1 MNSKIEERIEEI
13 DERELEERVNLL
25 RRFRQ
30 MLIEQKKRFISYLE
44 LLDREEEAIM
54 NEDMDKLE
62 KQVEIEKGIVE
73 EITDFQRVIDPL
85 DAMYRELSSKDDDY
99 IPRLKTSLQ
108 RMKQKVLQRNKRN
121 QMLLKEKMGELRK
134 EIESLKIKKDA
145 PSPFAN
151 IGVPTLIDITT

>member
-1 MNSKIEERIEEI
+1 MDDRVKEI

-30 MLIEQKKRFISYLE
+30 MLIEQKKRFISYLD
-44 LLDREEEAIM
+44 LLDHEEEAIV
-54 NEDMDKLE
+54 NGDMDKLE
-62 KQVEIEKGIVE
+62 KQVEIEKGIVQ

-85 DAMYRELSSKDDDY
+85 DAMYRELSQDTDDS

-108 RMKQKVLQRNKRN
+108 RMKQKVLNRNKRN
-121 QMLLKEKMGELRK
+121 QKLLKEKMGELRK

-145 PSPFAN
+145 PSPFAS